1 MIERIVCGTDLG
13 PHTSYLIYHAVYLA
27 RQCGA
32 KVEVVHA
39 VEPLGSFA
47 KAIFS
52 TYSGSADQQA
62 YHAIDKILA
71 NIKAQVVDRLA
82 DEYMSGLEDLGTIC
96 DVVVD
101 QGPAAEVVLS
111 HARLSQADLIVIGG
125 QSARGDR
132 VPLLGSVASK
142 ILQRATVPVFTVP
155 LAMRS
160 GEDDDASFGEQLGL
174 W

>member
-13 PHTSYLIYHAVYLA
+13 PQTSYLIYHAVYLA

-52 TYSGSADQQA
+52 TYAGTAEKHAHQ
-62 YHAIDKILA
+62 AIDKILA
-71 NIKAQVVDRLA
+71 NIKEQVVDSLA
-82 DEYMSGLEDLGTIC
+82 EDYMAGMEDLGTIC

-101 QGPAAEVVLS
+101 QGPAAEVILA
-111 HARLSQADLIVIGG
+111 HARASKADLIVIGG
-125 QSARGDR
+125 QSTRGDG
-132 VPLLGSVASK
+132 VPLLGSVATK
-142 ILQRATVPVFTVP
+142 ILQRSLIPVFTIP
-155 LAMRS
+155 LAQRHLEGDLS
-160 GEDDDASFGEQLGL
+160 QGEQLGL